1 MELVNGYVCR
11 SCADVSLAKRQIDP
25 AHPKDGPNGRDAR
38 AADKA
43 DDARPPAVLFGGA
56 LAQPASGVERVQPT
70 PVTPGASFSLKV

>member
-38 AADKA
+38 AEKTEDS
-43 DDARPPAVLFGGA
+43 RPPAVLFAGTLG
-56 LAQPASGVERVQPT
+56 QPATEVERVQPT
-70 PVTPGASFSLKV
+70 PFAPGSSFSLKV

>member
-1 MELVNGYVCR
+1 MEVVNGYVCR

-38 AADKA
+38 TADKA

-56 LAQPASGVERVQPT
+56 VGQAANGVERVQPT
-70 PVTPGASFSLKV
+70 PYTPGASIALKV